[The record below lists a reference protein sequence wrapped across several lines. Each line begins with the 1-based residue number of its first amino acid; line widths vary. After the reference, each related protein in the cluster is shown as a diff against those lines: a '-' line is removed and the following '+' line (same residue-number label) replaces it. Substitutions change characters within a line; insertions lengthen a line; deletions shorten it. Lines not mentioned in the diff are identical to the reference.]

1 MFAGAWSAE
10 DIPVVNVP
18 QLARPNQSNFGS
30 HFLVYTCWPFVFYCL
45 WFPKLV
51 LRGTFIPSTW
61 RWMGGH
67 PTEEQI
73 NLPLTDL
80 LCSPG
85 YQTVK
90 SFIWKSKHG
99 TKLRLCCRTK
109 TCAAV
114 GFFWQGSASSLLD
127 PNTDESHVTDATK
140 PGKCFKCLWLNIIFN
155 LCIKVRL
162 HSL

>member
-1 MFAGAWSAE
+1 MLTISSISEQAEHFWILQRVYNTKKTSNFFLIFAGAWSAE

-18 QLARPNQSNFGS
+18 QLARPHQSNFSS
-30 HFLVYTCWPFVFYCL
+30 HFLGYTCWPFVFYCL

-51 LRGTFIPSTW
+51 LRGTFIPCTW

-99 TKLRLCCRTK
+99 MKLRLCCRTK
-109 TCAAV
+109 TCAV
-114 GFFWQGSASSLLD
+114 LGFFWQGSASS
-127 PNTDESHVTDATK
+127 NTQMKVT
-140 PGKCFKCLWLNIIFN
+140 
-155 LCIKVRL
+155 
-162 HSL
+162 